1 MVAFLLS
8 SQNLPFT
15 VALTLMLAIAVMEG
29 VSTLIGAGLSDM
41 IDSVLPEMDLDV
53 DADIDIDM
61 DADIDIDADMDV
73 DGDFHAPGP
82 FTRLLSWLRVGQVPV
97 LILAIVFLTA
107 FGLIGLFCQSTAI
120 KLVGQMLP
128 GSLAS
133 VPALI
138 VTFPVVRICGG
149 ILARIL
155 PQDETESVSEE
166 SFVGRVA
173 IITLGTAAAGKPAQ
187 ARLTDPHGQS
197 HYIMVE
203 PDLAEARFE
212 QGTSVLIVSHQG
224 AVYKGIENPNPAL
237 TD

>member
-1 MVAFLLS
+1 MIGFLLS

-53 DADIDIDM
+53 DADLDIDM
-61 DADIDIDADMDV
+61 DADIDIDADMDA
-73 DGDFHAPGP
+73 DADFHAPGA

-97 LILAIVFLTA
+97 LILAIVFLTS
-107 FGLIGLFCQSTAI
+107 FGLIGLFCQSTAL

-133 VPALI
+133 LPALI
-138 VTFPVVRICGG
+138 ITFPVVRVCGG

-155 PQDETESVSEE
+155 PKDESESVSEE
-166 SFVGRVA
+166 SFIGRVA
-173 IITLGTAAAGKPAQ
+173 VITLGTAAAGKPAQ

-203 PDLAEARFE
+203 PDLAETRFE

-237 TD
+237 AD